1 MKTEHAEKMRYFA
14 PKIEKIILDNE
25 ISLVLE
31 SSPPIGP
38 EEGYLNVPESFV
50 NDSFKSQLA

>member
-1 MKTEHAEKMRYFA
+1 MNATRKMLQKRIYCT
-14 PKIEKIILDNE
+14 PIIERVILDNE

-38 EEGYLNVPESFV
+38 DEFV
-50 NDSFKSQLA
+50 QNNLQYINPFKTNAG